1 MSDHAHFWKCSLE
14 NNLFF
19 FLTTIEMER
28 WKLKQLEVEGHK
40 PTKSEYGLEVDLMN
54 C

>member
-1 MSDHAHFWKCSLE
+1 MSDHARFQKCSPE

-19 FLTTIEMER
+19 SLTAIQMEG

-40 PTKSEYGLEVDLMN
+40 PT
-54 C
+54 